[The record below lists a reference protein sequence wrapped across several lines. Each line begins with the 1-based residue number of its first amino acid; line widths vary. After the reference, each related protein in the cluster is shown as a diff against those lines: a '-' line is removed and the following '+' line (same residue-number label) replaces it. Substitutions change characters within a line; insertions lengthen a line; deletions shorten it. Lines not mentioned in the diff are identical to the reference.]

1 MAKPLRPIVEIAPKT
16 WLVSEYKL
24 VNTYLVE
31 GTERAILI
39 DGGAGLGDLAA
50 DVRALTD
57 KPIDVVVTHGD
68 GDHTAAAGCFGK
80 AYMHPLDKNRGEM
93 FKAMGD
99 TRAMAKFMVTTR
111 GPVRNP
117 ETPVE
122 ELLALVP
129 AEPLPDPV
137 YEYVEEGH
145 VFDLGGRTLEV
156 ILTPGHSDGSICLL
170 DKENRLLFTGD
181 ACNDRLLVTGDD
193 LKATLRREFV
203 DIVYNTTLAGV
214 TDEGAL
220 LKQGSD
226 IVLYPCDTVILAIG
240 TRADNKLAEELAETG
255 VEVVTV
261 GDAIKARQITQ
272 ATREGFVAGLNA

>member
-193 LKATLRREFV
+193 LKAGLQTSYDSFKKMWAREAEF
-203 DIVYNTTLAGV
+203 DYICQGHDALDKSDKSFITDYIEAIDLLLAGKV
-214 TDEGAL
+214 EGVPTTDAMH
-220 LKQGSD
+220 S
-226 IVLYPCDTVILAIG
+226 G
-240 TRADNKLAEELAETG
+240 TMYKHGKVMVWYKLNMFNK
-255 VEVVTV
+255 
-261 GDAIKARQITQ
+261 
-272 ATREGFVAGLNA
+272 